1 MRTEEIDD
9 SKRRDTHNPKCV
21 TINPKT
27 LNVCTLVPFD
37 QAKTISL
44 QLESLLDSGLWRVFE
59 GHSFPLL

>member
-1 MRTEEIDD
+1 MIQKEG
-9 SKRRDTHNPKCV
+9 THTTLNV

-27 LNVCTLVPFD
+27 LNVCTVVPFD